1 MARSIEPEWPSLP
14 QLVRPQSLSRSH
26 PRSARSCA
34 STPIGPH
41 SGPSAFLSDRV
52 SSLDI
57 APEPSRTPRQ
67 SDRGPACPADSPG
80 RPGLRVLPS
89 PVCESV
95 KIARGR
101 KLCSPPGA
109 HPSNSSLAANLT
121 VSELLAMLSRHGICT
136 RVQVRRRL
144 LRSVK
149 THVRGAGHSTEPDP
163 ASSVSFVCCVSVS
176 WVNCHED
183 AQYTYIHG
191 AGAANSD

>member
-1 MARSIEPEWPSLP
+1 MPR
-14 QLVRPQSLSRSH
+14 LVRPQSLSRSF

-34 STPIGPH
+34 STPIGPL
-41 SGPSAFLSDRV
+41 SGPNAFLSDRV
-52 SSLDI
+52 SSPNI
-57 APEPSRTPRQ
+57 APEPYYTPRQ
-67 SDRGPACPADSPG
+67 SERGPACAADSPG
-80 RPGLRVLPS
+80 RPRLRVLPS

-95 KIARGR
+95 KIAREQ
-101 KLCSPPGA
+101 KLCSPPGV

-121 VSELLAMLSRHGICT
+121 VSEWLAMLSRQGICT
-136 RVQVRRRL
+136 RVQVLRRL

-176 WVNCHED
+176 WVTCHGD

-191 AGAANSD
+191 DGRCE